1 MCVCVCVCVCDATS
15 NLAGVAANLI
25 LFATTSPEEKEKK
38 YLELPKRALTNEPL
52 IDISQL
58 NRDITRNRKKR
69 KRSRNVVAYLTAA
82 SSGKQA
88 SSSLFVPPLPDSVP
102 IKTKRHNG
110 LENEIL
116 RTGIDARS
124 NYSS

>member
-1 MCVCVCVCVCDATS
+1 MCVSVCVRRHFKPCRGGCEFDPLCNDIT
-15 NLAGVAANLI
+15 GR
-25 LFATTSPEEKEKK
+25 ERKK